1 MAAPPPRPDIDWANL
16 SLSNNITVNGHIEL
30 RHSRSTNTWSSP
42 VLVSSPNIT
51 VNGLC
56 PGLNYGQQCYEGLKA
71 FRVPLFPSSSET
83 KIHIFRPEFH
93 AARLARSAA
102 SVCLPCPS
110 VQVILDAL
118 RLAVSH
124 NAEYVPPHETN
135 SYLYI
140 RPVLFGASANLGLS
154 PCEET
159 ILAIY
164 VQPIRPY
171 YASSAPSEGLDG
183 LVLDTFDRAAPR
195 GMGAFKVGGN
205 YAPVWRHAEEAKK
218 LGYGITLH
226 LDSQTRQL
234 VEEFSTSGFLGH
246 YKKESKD
253 VLVVPK
259 TENAIQSATADSIVR
274 LAELDNKN
282 WVVERREVRFS
293 EVGKLDEVVA
303 VGTAASAVPI
313 RSLSRLETGEKYT
326 FGGNGRLTE
335 LAGRMA
341 DIQRGKRDDT
351 EGWCWVVGGYEK
363 TAVVVPGPGDG
374 KDVEEGGYGGGISG
388 YLLSALASRFGLWGP
403 AKKV

>member
-1 MAAPPPRPDIDWANL
+1 M
-16 SLSNNITVNGHIEL
+16 
-30 RHSRSTNTWSSP
+30 
-42 VLVSSPNIT
+42 VSSPNIT

-71 FRVPLFPSSSET
+71 FRVPLFPSSPPSET

-110 VQVILDAL
+110 VPLVLEAL

-124 NAEYVPPHETN
+124 NAEYVPPHELN

-140 RPVLFGASANLGLS
+140 RPVLFGSSANLGLS
-154 PCEET
+154 PGEET

-171 YASSAPSEGLDG
+171 YASSGADAGLDG
-183 LVLDTFDRAAPR
+183 LVLDTYDRAAPR

-205 YAPVWRHAEEAKK
+205 YAPVWRHAEKAKEM
-218 LGYGITLH
+218 GYGITLH
-226 LDSQTRQL
+226 LDSQTREL

-246 YKKESKD
+246 YTDKNGKD
-253 VLVVPK
+253 VLVVPR
-259 TENAIQSATADSIVR
+259 TENAIQSTTADSIVR
-274 LAELDNKN
+274 LAELDSKN
-282 WVVERREVRFS
+282 WVVERREVKFS
-293 EVGKLDEVVA
+293 EVGGLDEVVA

-326 FGGNGRLTE
+326 FGGSKGRLAE
-335 LAGRMA
+335 LAGRMTE
-341 DIQRGKRDDT
+341 IQRGRREDT
-351 EGWCWVVGGYEK
+351 EGWCWVVGGYER
-363 TAVVVPGPGDG
+363 TAVTIPGPSDG
-374 KDVEEGGYGGGISG
+374 KEVGESVYGGGISG
-388 YLLSALASRFGLWGP
+388 YLLGAIASRLGLWGP
-403 AKKV
+403 AKNV